1 MNGCFIT
8 IKTMINHY
16 QPSINPYYQPL
27 LMVNM
32 AVNDE
37 WQPII
42 TIKTERFSA
51 QGGLCLAISSAV
63 LSAVAAHA
71 VAAASQKAAT
81 AAPSSCGV
89 ARNSTTSCG
98 EPSGGSV

>member
-1 MNGCFIT
+1 M
-8 IKTMINHY
+8 
-16 QPSINPYYQPL
+16 INPYCQPL

-32 AVNDE
+32 AFNDE

-71 VAAASQKAAT
+71 VAASQKAAT

-98 EPSGGSV
+98 ETQWR

>member
-51 QGGLCLAISSAV
+51 QGGLCLAISAV